1 LFEEIVLSSADI
13 GLPDVHGHM
22 QSERVYTHPG
32 LRLSMDWRTGEW
44 SPEYED
50 VARRLRDRGLV
61 DGLLKKHGHLFDSDF
76 AVKQFLCRLALQVR
90 VALENEAILL
100 GGQTFREF
108 YDASISVIGKCFG
121 MSTSDADGLLL
132 TFKSKDLDILG
143 LDFSPSDLDGFVEIR
158 AESTIRAYGTEWREA
173 IAAASGSENMREAL
187 QDAMEKAMDQEA
199 VARRAK
205 GAFETV
211 GSFGNFASL
220 IPVVGSAASAAGI
233 AADAGARVAE
243 AAGDAYHWYAIGS
256 KMSEISVQAALRRR
270 RNANQ
275 KGAHEPG
282 VHGPVEDT

>member
-1 LFEEIVLSSADI
+1 MSTPFEKIVPAYPYEGALFYLLDGKYSASPYYPGLYGPEGRLLKSRAAALACLFEEIVLSSADI

-158 AESTIRAYGTEWREA
+158 AESTIRAYGTEWR
-173 IAAASGSENMREAL
+173 
-187 QDAMEKAMDQEA
+187 
-199 VARRAK
+199 
-205 GAFETV
+205 
-211 GSFGNFASL
+211 
-220 IPVVGSAASAAGI
+220 
-233 AADAGARVAE
+233 
-243 AAGDAYHWYAIGS
+243 
-256 KMSEISVQAALRRR
+256 
-270 RNANQ
+270 
-275 KGAHEPG
+275 
-282 VHGPVEDT
+282 